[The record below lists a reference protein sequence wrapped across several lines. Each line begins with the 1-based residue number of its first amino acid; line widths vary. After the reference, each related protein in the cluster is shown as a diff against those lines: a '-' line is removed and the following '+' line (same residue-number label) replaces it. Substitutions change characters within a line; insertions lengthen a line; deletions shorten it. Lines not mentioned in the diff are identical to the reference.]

1 MDGSYSYNEL
11 ARLLQM
17 AGAEEARDTAALLL
31 EHICGATH
39 TELLTDRD
47 RLWQG
52 DGLEEAVARCLKR
65 YPVQYVLGYWDFYG
79 CRFKV
84 SEHCLIPRPDT
95 EVLVEEAIRKIP
107 HGASVLEIGTG
118 SGCVAIA
125 LLRARPDLTVTAM
138 EKFPDTLALAVE
150 NAERNGVSDRFVPLL
165 ADVRTAMADGVGF
178 EHAPYG
184 AIVSNPPYIPH
195 DVIATLEPELAYEPE
210 AALDGGE
217 DGLDFYRVMLEEY
230 RSLLDKDGF
239 FLFEIGYDQAQAV
252 ADLAQGAVRVIR
264 DLGGKDRVLDIRV
277 S

>member
-11 ARLLQM
+11 ARLLQK

-47 RLWQG
+47 RPWQG

-165 ADVRTAMADGVGF
+165 ADVRAAMADGVGF

-230 RSLLDKDGF
+230 RPLLDKDGF

>member
-11 ARLLQM
+11 TRLLQK
-17 AGAEEARDTAALLL
+17 AGVEEAGDTASLLL

-39 TELLTDRD
+39 TELLMDRD
-47 RLWQG
+47 RSWQG
-52 DGLEEAVARCLKR
+52 DGLEAAVTRCLDR

-84 SEHCLIPRPDT
+84 NEHCLIPRPDT
-95 EVLVEEAIRKIP
+95 EVLVEEAVRKIP
-107 HGASVLEIGTG
+107 RGASVLEIGTG

-125 LLRARPDLTVTAM
+125 LLRARPDLTVTAL
-138 EKFPDTLALAVE
+138 EKYPDTLALAVE

-165 ADVRTAMADGVGF
+165 ADARTAMTDGVGLA
-178 EHAPYG
+178 HAPYG

-195 DVIATLEPELAYEPE
+195 DVIASLEPELSYEPE
-210 AALDGGE
+210 AALDGGA
-217 DGLDFYRVMLEEY
+217 DGLDFYRLMLEEY
-230 RSLLDKDGF
+230 RPLLAKDGF

-252 ADLAQGAVRVIR
+252 AALAQGAVRVIR
-264 DLGGKDRVLDIRV
+264 DLGGNDRVLDIRI